1 MFSLLFNFI
10 FQPKKKTKLS
20 GVFPKRNP
28 SANTIHRM
36 MSRNLGLNVISSMK
50 FPISYSFDTI
60 TSYLEEIVEWVDE
73 LDTTENRGGEGG
85 GGRIVPSAAMKHGYY
100 QMCSDLLYKIED
112 LKEEEYEEAYTGGY
126 DYVIAAQLPYD
137 DKSSDKKKGMP
148 TVDEPTTYTPRE
160 KYEPDRDPIVEE
172 LSFPPI
178 APGVL
183 QPYQWANGDAYDGM
197 SARIGIPPQ
206 LKSTIIE
213 YVKALGIWDII
224 IDTMTKNQLP
234 PDSTKILEVHS
245 PYSDQNFTWS
255 IKRPDNFEG
264 SSSDMHWFDSAGMFF

>member
-1 MFSLLFNFI
+1 
-10 FQPKKKTKLS
+10 
-20 GVFPKRNP
+20 
-28 SANTIHRM
+28 M
-36 MSRNLGLNVISSMK
+36 MSRNLGLNVISSIK

-73 LDTTENRGGEGG
+73 LDTTENRGDGEGG
-85 GGRIVPSAAMKHGYY
+85 GEGRIVPSAEMKHGYY

-112 LKEEEYEEAYTGGY
+112 LKEEEYDEAYTGGY

-137 DKSSDKKKGMP
+137 DIDESSVKKKGMP

-160 KYEPDRDPIVEE
+160 KYEPDRDPTVEE

-264 SSSDMHWFDSAGMFF
+264 SSSDMHWFDSAGMFFFPLLFFILYNSHDSGI